1 MNLRSFSDLKISNL
15 SSLRRKTS
23 LWHRYTSHVINS
35 IQQIYDKKMFSIF
48 FTTSISGFE
57 QKLMLPHVLYGCCN
71 SFADKKSFR
80 CQNVGKQSCTVMVHT
95 HTRTHKARRAPV
107 LTKIDGAM
115 MKSMPYKGNG
125 KTFFFHYQFQT
136 RNFYQYSLFV
146 ISRSIKFTSHNVILK
161 MIYYT
166 WFFLLLLCA
175 TCSKYDKVDR

>member
-107 LTKIDGAM
+107 LTKIDGQWWNQCRTKVM
-115 MKSMPYKGNG
+115 G
-125 KTFFFHYQFQT
+125 KLFSFTINSRQETFINI
-136 RNFYQYSLFV
+136 RYSL
-146 ISRSIKFTSHNVILK
+146 
-161 MIYYT
+161 
-166 WFFLLLLCA
+166 
-175 TCSKYDKVDR
+175 